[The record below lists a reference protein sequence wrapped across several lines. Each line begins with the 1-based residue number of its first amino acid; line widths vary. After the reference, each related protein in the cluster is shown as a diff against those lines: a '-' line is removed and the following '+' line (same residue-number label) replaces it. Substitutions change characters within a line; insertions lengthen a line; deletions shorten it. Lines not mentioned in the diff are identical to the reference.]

1 MILQQ
6 HRQYIWSNI
15 PYLLVLNLYIVIYR
29 IFRMNEWHIAEYWI
43 AQSGTSRVP
52 HFAPGLLK
60 KRLDQRN
67 RQELHA
73 AISCHAFCSTAWLS
87 PLFCTYSCQ
96 QYQLNTTQCS
106 TSCGKCA
113 QLNCPH
119 TQRHSHIRTCIQIAF
134 THTHNYYDHFLAPWP
149 DYQCSTKKKKTL
161 FWIQQQKATATSW
174 PFLPPS

>member
-1 MILQQ
+1 
-6 HRQYIWSNI
+6 
-15 PYLLVLNLYIVIYR
+15 
-29 IFRMNEWHIAEYWI
+29 MNEWHIAEYWI

-134 THTHNYYDHFLAPWP
+134 THTHTITMIISWLHDLITNVP
-149 DYQCSTKKKKTL
+149 QKKKKTL
-161 FWIQQQKATATSW
+161 FWIQQQKATATS
-174 PFLPPS
+174 

>member
-134 THTHNYYDHFLAPWP
+134 THTQLLWSFPGSMTWLPMFH
-149 DYQCSTKKKKTL
+149 KKKKTL